1 MSIYA
6 NFAYSAF
13 QAGLAH
19 LQDKHREYTSSY
31 IMAQRC
37 MLLTDAVALVS
48 DFSSCCDGINESNSY
63 NVGRDRKIMVVASL
77 TFALAGTIYISRSMK
92 PAVDLKELLKTSA
105 NLNQEQLSSIIVE
118 WSTPL
123 THHIGVFVHLLRI
136 AFNVITAI
144 SLQNRQSLT
153 HLANASFNAFTLHK
167 ITKFH
172 WIFFQKT
179 LSATNGSPWPKD
191 SLHSSITNI
200 TIQSHLMVRDE
211 PLSSTLTTV
220 HDYFTHFFD
229 NCTPWEKYWVTEWVP
244 MNTHLFNKSTT
255 IFFPVETFRYNITV
269 KPDKPVLP
277 YIDGLYTMVTD
288 NMMGKVNAF
297 LTVV

>member
-179 LSATNGSPWPKD
+179 LSATNGSSWPKD
-191 SLHSSITNI
+191 VLHDSVSSITIKSNF
-200 TIQSHLMVRDE
+200 MVRDE
-211 PLSSTLTTV
+211 PLSTTLTTL
-220 HDYFTHFFD
+220 HHYFTHFFD
-229 NCTPWEKYWVTEWVP
+229 NCTSWKKNWVTEWVP
-244 MNTHLFNKSTT
+244 VTINLFTETT
-255 IFFPVETFRYNITV
+255 TLYYPVDKFRYSITV
-269 KPDKPVLP
+269 SPGKPTLP
-277 YIDGLYTMVTD
+277 YIDHISAKVIDKT
-288 NMMGKVNAF
+288 MGKVKAY
-297 LTVV
+297 LSIV